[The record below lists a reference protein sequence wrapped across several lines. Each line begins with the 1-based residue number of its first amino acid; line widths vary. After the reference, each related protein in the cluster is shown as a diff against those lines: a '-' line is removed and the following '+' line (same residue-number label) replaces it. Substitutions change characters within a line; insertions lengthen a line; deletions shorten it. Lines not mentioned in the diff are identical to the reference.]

1 MRITIEIS
9 DDKIINFSPSAKSE
23 LKSHINRLAEDIVD
37 EASRIEASRRIS
49 DANSEVTQPIVRE
62 AATQPKMAF
71 VRKGKFGLKIIQGI
85 AFLTSMISGAL
96 LDVEKFQNISI
107 FIWFLITFFIAIAT
121 NVYTIFNKDN
131 NG

>member
-1 MRITIEIS
+1 M
-9 DDKIINFSPSAKSE
+9 
-23 LKSHINRLAEDIVD
+23 
-37 EASRIEASRRIS
+37 
-49 DANSEVTQPIVRE
+49 RE

>member
-1 MRITIEIS
+1 
-9 DDKIINFSPSAKSE
+9 
-23 LKSHINRLAEDIVD
+23 
-37 EASRIEASRRIS
+37 
-49 DANSEVTQPIVRE
+49 
-62 AATQPKMAF
+62 
-71 VRKGKFGLKIIQGI
+71 
-85 AFLTSMISGAL
+85 MISGAL